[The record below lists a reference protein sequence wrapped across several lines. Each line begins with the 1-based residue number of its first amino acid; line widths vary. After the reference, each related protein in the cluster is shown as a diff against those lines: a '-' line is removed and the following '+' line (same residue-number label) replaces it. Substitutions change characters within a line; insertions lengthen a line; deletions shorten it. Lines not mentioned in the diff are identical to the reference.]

1 MSMTRIL
8 ATNLRV
14 LRDMRGRLGQLD
26 LAERIGVSRRTIAR
40 LESAE
45 VTDPGIEQIKSIADA
60 LKVPFHL
67 LVSRRLVPVT
77 IPVPV
82 EVRERLESE
91 EGSELLIR
99 MIQAVDDA
107 PRRGND

>member
-1 MSMTRIL
+1 MSMTRTL

-60 LKVPFHL
+60 LRVPFHL

-77 IPVPV
+77 IPVPA
-82 EVRERLESE
+82 EIRDRLESE
-91 EGSELLIR
+91 EGVELLVR
-99 MIQAVDDA
+99 MIQAADDTPA
-107 PRRGND
+107 KK